1 MQTTDFEPHTATML
15 ADLPTAP
22 WFRRLLVAGL
32 ILGILLLTFTVLRP
46 FIVPLIW
53 GGVLAYVSWPLHQRF
68 LRRRWGRPGIAAL
81 LTTLLVTIAI
91 IVPLVW
97 LVFLLQTEAKSA
109 YAEVQAFLASNPSM
123 PPALRDLPWI
133 GAWAQEMLERLSADP
148 TAIRAQFLLLM
159 EESSV
164 EVTRLIGGV
173 GRNAAKLFF
182 AVLSMYFLLRDGP
195 RVLHEARAILEGILG
210 PHVHGYLDAIGST
223 TQAVV
228 YALILG
234 AIAQG
239 VVAGVGYWIFGVK
252 APALMGAVTVLIA
265 LIPFGAPVVWGSLS
279 IWMMV
284 TGNVWSGVGL
294 LLWGVL
300 LVSWM
305 DNIVRPLVISNAT
318 RMPFLLVVFGVLG
331 GVLAFGLVGLFIGPV
346 LLAVSLA
353 IWREWL
359 EEHRPKDTPAD
370 VKAAGPAPTTAPA
383 RSAAAREAV
392 IDSSSLTSDM
402 PMSERQR

>member
-1 MQTTDFEPHTATML
+1 ML

-32 ILGILLLTFTVLRP
+32 ILGILLLTFTVLQP
-46 FIVPLIW
+46 FVVPLIW
-53 GGVLAYVSWPLHQRF
+53 GGILAYVSWPMNQRF
-68 LRRRWGRPGIAAL
+68 LRLVRGRASLAAL
-81 LTTLLVTIAI
+81 ITTLIVALAI

-97 LVFLLQTEAKSA
+97 LVLLLRVEALSA
-109 YAEVQAFLASNPSM
+109 YAEVQAFLATHPVL

-133 GAWAQEMLERLSADP
+133 GANAQNLLDQLAADP
-148 TAIRAQFLLLM
+148 TALKGEFVLAM
-159 EESSV
+159 EQSSL
-164 EVTRLIGGV
+164 EVSRLIGGV
-173 GRNAAKLFF
+173 GRNVAKLFF
-182 AVLSMYFLLRDGP
+182 AVLSMFFLLRDGP
-195 RVLHEARAILEGILG
+195 RLMREARAILEGILG
-210 PHVHGYLDAIGST
+210 PRVHDYLDAIGAT

-239 VVAGVGYWIFGVK
+239 AVAGIGYWIFGVK
-252 APALMGAVTVLIA
+252 APVLLGAVTVLIA
-265 LIPFGAPVVWGSLS
+265 LIPFGAPLVWGSLAV
-279 IWMMV
+279 WMLV
-284 TGNVWSGVGL
+284 NGNVWSGVGL

-359 EEHRPKDTPAD
+359 EEHQQDIPEVRSVTSEPETAATPLPN
-370 VKAAGPAPTTAPA
+370 PAVPP
-383 RSAAAREAV
+383 
-392 IDSSSLTSDM
+392 
-402 PMSERQR
+402 Q

>member
-1 MQTTDFEPHTATML
+1 ML

-32 ILGILLLTFTVLRP
+32 ILGILLLTFSVLQP

-53 GGVLAYVSWPLHQRF
+53 GAILAYVAWPLH
-68 LRRRWGRPGIAAL
+68 LRLLRVCRGRVTVASL
-81 LTTLLVTIAI
+81 LTTLAVTLAI
-91 IVPLVW
+91 VVPLVW
-97 LVFLLQTEAKSA
+97 IVLMLRIEAIA
-109 YAEVQAFLASNPSM
+109 GYAQVQEFFASKPQV
-123 PPALRDLPWI
+123 PPALRDIPGIGPWLE
-133 GAWAQEMLERLSADP
+133 EMLKQLSANP
-148 TAIRAQFLLLM
+148 TAVRQQLILLL
-159 EESSV
+159 EESSL
-164 EVTRLIGGV
+164 EMTRLIGGV

-182 AVLSMYFLLRDGP
+182 AVLSMFFLLRDGP
-195 RVLHEARAILEGILG
+195 RLLREARAILEGILG
-210 PHVHGYLDAIGST
+210 PTVRDYLDAIGAT

-234 AIAQG
+234 ALAQG
-239 VVAGVGYWIFGVK
+239 TVAGIGYAIFGVK
-252 APALMGAVTVLIA
+252 APVLLGAVTA
-265 LIPFGAPVVWGSLS
+265 LVALVPFGAPVVWGSLS
-279 IWMMV
+279 IWLLL
-284 TGNVWSGVGL
+284 TGNVWQGTGL

-359 EEHRPKDTPAD
+359 EQHQQPLVQEEG
-370 VKAAGPAPTTAPA
+370 GPT
-383 RSAAAREAV
+383 RS
-392 IDSSSLTSDM
+392 S
-402 PMSERQR
+402 

>member
-1 MQTTDFEPHTATML
+1 ML
-15 ADLPTAP
+15 SDLPTAP
-22 WFRRLLVAGL
+22 WFRRVLVAGL
-32 ILGILLLTFTVLRP
+32 LLGILLLTFTVLQP

-53 GGVLAYVSWPLHQRF
+53 GVILAYVSWPLNQRF
-68 LRRRWGRPGIAAL
+68 LELVRGRAGLAAMI
-81 LTTLLVTIAI
+81 TTLIVTLAI
-91 IVPLVW
+91 VVPLVW
-97 LVFLLQTEAKSA
+97 LVLLVRVEALSA
-109 YAEVQAFLASNPSM
+109 YGEVQRFLATHPQL
-123 PPALRDLPWI
+123 PPGVRDLPWV
-133 GAWAQEMLERLSADP
+133 GTWAQEVLDQLAQDP
-148 TAIRAQFLLLM
+148 TAIKSQLVFAM
-159 EESSV
+159 EQSSV

-182 AVLSMYFLLRDGP
+182 AVLSMFFLLRDGP
-195 RVLHEARAILEGILG
+195 RLLREARSVLEGILG
-210 PHVHGYLDAIGST
+210 PRVHDYLDAIGAT

-234 AIAQG
+234 ALAQG
-239 VVAGVGYWIFGVK
+239 AVAGIGYWIFGVK
-252 APALMGAVTVLIA
+252 APVLLGALTVLIA
-265 LIPFGAPVVWGSLS
+265 LIPFGAPLVWGSLA
-279 IWMMV
+279 IWMLV

-359 EEHRPKDTPAD
+359 EEHSQD
-370 VKAAGPAPTTAPA
+370 VPGL
-383 RSAAAREAV
+383 AAA
-392 IDSSSLTSDM
+392 STSTDQTRLR
-402 PMSERQR
+402 PRSERADA